1 MPITRHL
8 LKISAAPVLGL
19 ASYLAAVQLTESDD
33 QIERLR
39 HALSAEALRFER
51 AMGYGGFIHHFKN
64 AVLRPDEPL
73 YGSIASNRLAE
84 ARRALARIRVIGAD
98 LGIRQDLRNAEAAL
112 DAYEAALAAVR
123 DPETGQ
129 TTARELDRAIRVD
142 DTLALN
148 DIDDFIAGIS
158 LEIREDEAW
167 LQDVRTLAV
176 SLMFAAVVVS
186 LIVIRGSARP
196 VPVSRD
202 RASG

>member
-112 DAYEAALAAVR
+112 DAYEA
-123 DPETGQ
+123 
-129 TTARELDRAIRVD
+129 IRVD